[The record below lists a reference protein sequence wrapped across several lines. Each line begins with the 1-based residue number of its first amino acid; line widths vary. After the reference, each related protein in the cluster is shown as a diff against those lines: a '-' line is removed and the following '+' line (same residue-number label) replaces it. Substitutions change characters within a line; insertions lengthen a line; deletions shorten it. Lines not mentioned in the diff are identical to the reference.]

1 MSSTEIDFY
10 KIVRLTNWKLQ
21 LDAQPNMSTRVDLER
36 EWEKLNDIEW
46 FLCKIASSIVLERQV
61 QFQTTNERAEHAMSL
76 AKHFGA
82 DVKRQP
88 LVSEERIEVVI
99 YPRGKIW
106 NTT

>member
-1 MSSTEIDFY
+1 
-10 KIVRLTNWKLQ
+10 
-21 LDAQPNMSTRVDLER
+21 
-36 EWEKLNDIEW
+36 
-46 FLCKIASSIVLERQV
+46 
-61 QFQTTNERAEHAMSL
+61 MSL

-99 YPRGKIW
+99 YPRGKIR